1 MPTDATTLIAGWLFF
16 LFICVG
22 LPLICVAHEVSYWAD
37 RHNRAQAKPVQ
48 GRRTGLSEHA
58 FPFGQTERRAKRT
71 LDRPP
76 P

>member
-1 MPTDATTLIAGWLFF
+1 MPTNASFFVALWL
-16 LFICVG
+16 LFMTCALGFAALFG
-22 LPLICVAHEVSYWAD
+22 LPADRTWAD
-37 RHNRAQAKPVQ
+37 QVR

>member
-1 MPTDATTLIAGWLFF
+1 MITNPIPHLIFWLVLIVIALLVGRYHARHTIPT
-16 LFICVG
+16 
-22 LPLICVAHEVSYWAD
+22 WAD
-37 RHNRAQAKPVQ
+37 QVQ

>member
-1 MPTDATTLIAGWLFF
+1 MPVNASFFVALWLLFMTCALGVATLF
-16 LFICVG
+16 G
-22 LPLICVAHEVSYWAD
+22 LSATRTWAD
-37 RHNRAQAKPVQ
+37 PVR

-58 FPFGQTERRAKRT
+58 LPFGQTERRATRT